1 MKNKSENKQLNFVQ
15 LSRIAYIDRELSNG
29 NFPSARMLAGQYQV
43 STKSIQRTIDFMKTT
58 FNAPIIFDRKIK
70 GYYYSEK
77 KFRLNLLS
85 LNEKDLYTLALMQKA
100 LDQTSG
106 PFKKDITGLYNKLYY
121 LYSDRIGIHLSD
133 IDDVISFRIKSSR
146 NIDQKIFE
154 DLKSSA
160 KNYTSVNTEYLTGYS
175 GKLSQRLLDPYQIIN
190 EKGEWYL
197 VAYCHKDKDIRTFS
211 ISRFKKTE
219 PTVNKFERKKNFN
232 VNKHFENSF
241 GIFESDKIFS
251 VKLYFDKDAAR
262 YVKEKIWH
270 RSQKVKG
277 YPDGSIILTMK
288 LNSLVEVKFW
298 VLSWGKS
305 CKALAPKKL
314 KESLKEEL
322 MNALINYK

>member
-1 MKNKSENKQLNFVQ
+1 MKNKPSTKQLNFVQ
-15 LSRIAYIDRELSNG
+15 LSRIAYIDKELATG
-29 NFPSARMLAGQYQV
+29 NFPSAKLLADQYQV
-43 STKSIQRTIDFMKTT
+43 STKSIQRTVDFMKTT
-58 FNAPIIFDRKIK
+58 FNAPIVFDRKFK

-77 KFRLNLLS
+77 NFRLNLLS

-106 PFKKDITGLYNKLYY
+106 PFKKDISGLYNKLYY

-133 IDDVISFRIKSSR
+133 IDDVISFRIRSSR

-154 DLKSSA
+154 DLKYSA
-160 KNYTSVNTEYLTGYS
+160 KNYTSVNSYYLTGYT

-219 PTVNKFERKKNFN
+219 TTINRFERKKNFN
-232 VNKHFENSF
+232 VNKYFENSF

-262 YVKEKIWH
+262 YVKEKVWH
-270 RSQKVKG
+270 SSQKLKEF
-277 YPDGSIILTMK
+277 PDGSIILTMK

-322 MNALINYK
+322 MKALINYK